1 MKIFELIQPTMPTLP
16 TLPTAPDAPLSP
28 IVKSYLDW
36 VTSSPKTKSR
46 NGAKSSS
53 PKSAQVKPKQNKTA
67 KSSGP
72 NVSNDERS
80 TVSSG
85 QVKQYLESKGLDKY
99 QVAGIMANIQ
109 HESGFRPGV
118 MGDNGT
124 SGGLFQHHAD
134 RFTAMVNASGGP
146 TQWARNWKGQ
156 IDFALSEPAGRR
168 YASMKFPNEQRA
180 TTWFTKNFEIPQNAI
195 QQAAIRSQS
204 ASQYV

>member
-1 MKIFELIQPTMPTLP
+1 MKIFELIQPTMPTMPTMP
-16 TLPTAPDAPLSP
+16 TLPGAPLSSM
-28 IVKSYLDW
+28 VKSYLDW
-36 VTSSPKTKSR
+36 VTAPKNATS
-46 NGAKSSS
+46 NNVS
-53 PKSAQVKPKQNKTA
+53 KSAAVKSPQAKAKQTKTA
-67 KSSGP
+67 KSSAP
-72 NVSNDERS
+72 AVSSDERS
-80 TVSSG
+80 TVSTR

-134 RFTAMVNASGGP
+134 RFTAMVNACGGP
-146 TQWARNWKGQ
+146 SRWARNWKGQ
-156 IDFALSEPAGRR
+156 IDFALSEPAGQR

-180 TTWFTKNFEIPQNAI
+180 TSWFTKNFEIPKNAI

>member
-1 MKIFELIQPTMPTLP
+1 MKIFELIQPTLP

-46 NGAKSSS
+46 NAAKSSS

-67 KSSGP
+67 KSSVP
-72 NVSNDERS
+72 NDERS

-180 TTWFTKNFEIPQNAI
+180 TTWFTKNFEIPQNSI

-204 ASQYV
+204 ATQYV

>member
-46 NGAKSSS
+46 NASKSSS
-53 PKSAQVKPKQNKTA
+53 SKSAQVKPKQNKTA
-67 KSSGP
+67 KSSIP
-72 NVSNDERS
+72 NDERS

-204 ASQYV
+204 ATQYV

>member
-1 MKIFELIQPTMPTLP
+1 MPTLP

-46 NGAKSSS
+46 NASKSSS
-53 PKSAQVKPKQNKTA
+53 SKSAQVKPKQNKTA
-67 KSSGP
+67 KSSIP
-72 NVSNDERS
+72 NDERS

-204 ASQYV
+204 ATQYV